1 MNNWNRNNRKNPTPI
16 KDAIQKLPY
25 GFAPVDKSKLT
36 YKGKQSLNTYS
47 HELYTGHI
55 DCKMY
60 VLNRIIVGN
69 HQVSTDKQKSEIY
82 PLVVDNRILIPS
94 TTLKSCVANFLAAY
108 LGYPLSRVNEEKY
121 GLVKKPAPPEGS
133 DSSNM
138 KRYIEY
144 YNLDY
149 CKYDKQQVV
158 DGKLNV
164 IEELFGY
171 SLSDMT
177 IEHKNRAKSG
187 KVHFSY
193 AVASAE
199 YVDLRKEMSLP
210 FAGSP
215 YTDRIKFYFRKKT
228 NARMNNATPS
238 PRLVGRKFYFSTE
251 EANTKGKECRKLHD
265 VLVAN
270 ETYPE
275 FRFQV
280 HFENM
285 KKDELDRL
293 CFGLCLGQN
302 FKPVA
307 GDIRQKNDVAYCKA
321 QALLCHQI
329 GYGKNF
335 GMGAVKVVIENESDS
350 SAQGASVT
358 RVVFNE
364 NSKQLEQEPYYPD
377 FENLSKNL
385 NGDLLSLVQY
395 YKEPRAYPLPG
406 SRR

>member
-1 MNNWNRNNRKNPTPI
+1 
-16 KDAIQKLPY
+16 L
-25 GFAPVDKSKLT
+25 
-36 YKGKQSLNTYS
+36 
-47 HELYTGHI
+47 
-55 DCKMY
+55 
-60 VLNRIIVGN
+60 
-69 HQVSTDKQKSEIY
+69 QVRQTKVI
-82 PLVVDNRILIPS
+82 
-94 TTLKSCVANFLAAY
+94 
-108 LGYPLSRVNEEKY
+108 
-121 GLVKKPAPPEGS
+121 
-133 DSSNM
+133 
-138 KRYIEY
+138 
-144 YNLDY
+144 
-149 CKYDKQQVV
+149 

-171 SLSDMT
+171 SLSDKT

-187 KVHFSY
+187 KVHFSF
-193 AVASAE
+193 AVASSE
-199 YVDLRKEMSLP
+199 YVNLRKEMSLP
-210 FAGSP
+210 FGGSP

-238 PRLVGRKFYFSTE
+238 QRLVGRKFYFSTE

-265 VLVAN
+265 VLIAN

-285 KKDELDRL
+285 KKDELDHL

-307 GDIRQKNDVAYCKA
+307 CDIEYQKDVAYCKD

-335 GMGAVKVVIENESDS
+335 GMGAVKVVIETESDS
-350 SAQGASVT
+350 SAHGASVT

-364 NSKQLEQEPYYPD
+364 NTKQLEQEAYYPD

-385 NGDLLSLVQY
+385 NGDLLNLVKY
-395 YKEPRAYPLPG
+395 YKEPCAYPSSG
-406 SRR
+406 RRR